1 MPADEPDLTRADIR
15 VPEHVVAREL
25 GGQTVVLNL
34 RTGRYHGLNAT
45 GGAMLASLRE
55 QGSIETAAT
64 QVAVRFHAPREQV
77 LGDLVELC
85 QELHRRGLIEIDAGR

>member
-1 MPADEPDLTRADIR
+1 MVADKPDFTGAEIR

-45 GGAMLASLRE
+45 GGAMLASLRG
-55 QGSIETAAT
+55 QGSVGGAAT
-64 QVAVRFHAPREQV
+64 EVAARLDAPRERV
-77 LGDLVELC
+77 LDDLLALC
-85 QELHRRGLIEIDAGR
+85 HELHIRGLIEIDAER

>member
-1 MPADEPDLTRADIR
+1 MAVDEPDLSGAEIR

-55 QGSIETAAT
+55 RRCVDEAAGE
-64 QVAVRFHAPREQV
+64 VAARFEAPRARV
-77 LGDLVELC
+77 LADLVTLCREL
-85 QELHRRGLIEIDAGR
+85 QQRGLIEIDVKR

>member
-1 MPADEPDLTRADIR
+1 VDDPELSAAVIR

-25 GGQTVVLNL
+25 GGQMVVLNL

-55 QGSIETAAT
+55 RGSVDAAAAE
-64 QVAVRFHAPREQV
+64 VAARFEAPRERV
-77 LGDLVELC
+77 RGDLVALCGEL
-85 QELHRRGLIEIDAGR
+85 QRRGLIEIDVEG